1 MTHCIGIKQITEF
14 EQYLRE
20 EEKSRATT
28 EKYIRDVRYFL
39 HFLSNL
45 KITNITKE
53 NMLAYKEHLSEQ
65 YAPASVNSMLAAVNL
80 FLRFIGKETLM
91 VKLLK
96 IQRQMFCAEE
106 KELSRAEYQ
115 KLLKAAVN
123 TRLSY
128 IM

>member
-53 NMLAYKEHLSEQ
+53 NMLAYKE
-65 YAPASVNSMLAAVNL
+65 N
-80 FLRFIGKETLM
+80 
-91 VKLLK
+91 
-96 IQRQMFCAEE
+96 
-106 KELSRAEYQ
+106 
-115 KLLKAAVN
+115 
-123 TRLSY
+123 
-128 IM
+128 